1 MVKIYFET
9 DDKGYVDGWGSTR
22 SKDDEVELEIDKGHD
37 FFESDSHAWK
47 YVEGNLVFDEERNK
61 ELLEENDKK
70 KPSKEEVRSIA
81 ILELAER
88 IAALEG
94 GE

>member
-1 MVKIYFET
+1 MVKIYFES

-22 SKDDEVELEIDKGHD
+22 SKDDEVELEIDMGHD

-47 YVEGNLVFDEERNK
+47 YVEGNLIFDEERNK

-70 KPSKEEVRSIA
+70 EAV
-81 ILELAER
+81 ER
-88 IAALEG
+88 G
-94 GE
+94 SPVNCNTRTSRKNRGT